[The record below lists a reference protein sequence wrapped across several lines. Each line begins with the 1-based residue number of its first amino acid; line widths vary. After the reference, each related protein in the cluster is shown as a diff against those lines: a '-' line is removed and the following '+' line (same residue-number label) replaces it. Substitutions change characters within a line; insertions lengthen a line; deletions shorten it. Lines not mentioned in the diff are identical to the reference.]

1 VSAALLFLALTVGA
15 VSGSF
20 AQQIAPTGAYQEGV
34 PVGSWTFYPKAFLGA
49 TYDQNMDQSPSG
61 TDRDSGASLRLV
73 PNLVA
78 TRDGGIHKTTVYGVV
93 DAAFF
98 NANTVAASVGF
109 SHTYEAM
116 RDLTFNFQG
125 NYTRQTDL
133 FNSAVNFNNGAI
145 GPTASPDSNI
155 PIVVNP
161 FGTTPSAN
169 PIAYNQFAYGAAVT
183 KTFGQAFVT
192 LRGSAFY
199 IAYDHSDTVLPPFQ
213 TDHNGASV
221 WASGR
226 VGYNVTPDVYVFAG
240 IDGIWQR
247 FDNGLF
253 NTNGYRA
260 TGGVGTNN
268 PNSLWRGE
276 VYGGYQFQDQ
286 RGLNPNTNP
295 GIPSDV
301 DSGVFGGRLYYYP
314 TRYWTFVASFDQI
327 LGISTAL
334 APNIPQ
340 GIPTRSTTAMLQTNY
355 GLSRLWTIGARFGY
369 ARGEYVGVQGLDT
382 SAWMA
387 GASFN
392 YEIWRNLNLTLDYQY
407 TIQFSDAT
415 FSEFTRNRYTG
426 GLTYKY

>member
-1 VSAALLFLALTVGA
+1 MALTVGTF
-15 VSGSF
+15 SRSF
-20 AQQIAPTGAYQEGV
+20 AQQIVPTGAYREGV
-34 PVGSWTFYPKAFLGA
+34 PVGGWMVYPSVFLGA
-49 TYDQNMDQSPSG
+49 TYDQNIDQSPSG
-61 TDRDSGASLRLV
+61 PSRDSGTSLRLV

-78 TRDGGIHKTTVYGVV
+78 TRDGGIHKTTFYGVV
-93 DAAFF
+93 DASFF

-109 SHTYEAM
+109 SHSYEAM
-116 RDLTFNFQG
+116 RDLVINFQG
-125 NYTRQTDL
+125 NYTRQTDI

-145 GPTASPDSNI
+145 GPTGTDSNI
-155 PIVVNP
+155 PIVINP
-161 FGTTPSAN
+161 FGTTPSAD
-169 PIAYNQFAYGAAVT
+169 PIAYNQFAAGVAAT

-199 IAYDHSDTVLPPFQ
+199 IAYDRSDTVLPPFQ
-213 TDHNGASV
+213 TDHNGASL
-221 WASGR
+221 WATGR
-226 VGYNVTPDVYVFAG
+226 VGYNVSQDVYVFAG

-247 FDNGLF
+247 FDNGNF

-286 RGLNPNTNP
+286 NSYSLINPSIPTN
-295 GIPSDV
+295 V

-334 APNIPQ
+334 APTIPQ
-340 GIPTRSTTAMLQTNY
+340 GIPTRSTTVILQTNY
-355 GLSRLWTIGARFGY
+355 GLSRLWSIGARFGY
-369 ARGEYVGVQGLDT
+369 ARGEYIGVSGLDT
-382 SAWMA
+382 NGWMA

-407 TIQFSDAT
+407 TTQSSDAELN
-415 FSEFTRNRYTG
+415 EFTRNRYTA